1 MIAFL
6 VFSLLLVSSFSLV
19 YFHIV
24 LLYYHMDQMVLVV
37 SQVGLGSWLMLV
49 LLGEDVVLMIQMWLV
64 TSLHDLVFLVTRMVQ
79 RRPVSVLLVLT
90 YIHDWVHL
98 LILVSVLVHT
108 PAVVVHIV
116 WNDDFHL

>member
-1 MIAFL
+1 MR
-6 VFSLLLVSSFSLV
+6 
-19 YFHIV
+19 V
-24 LLYYHMDQMVLVV
+24 LDLQVISEVVTFHMDQMVLVM

-49 LLGEDVVLMIQMWLV
+49 LLGEDVVLMIQVWLV
-64 TSLHDLVFLVTRMVQ
+64 ASLHDLVFLVTRMVQ

-108 PAVVVHIV
+108 TAVVVHIV

>member
-1 MIAFL
+1 
-6 VFSLLLVSSFSLV
+6 
-19 YFHIV
+19 
-24 LLYYHMDQMVLVV
+24 MDQMVLVM

-49 LLGEDVVLMIQMWLV
+49 LLGEDVVLMVKVWLV

-90 YIHDWVHL
+90 YVHDWVHL
-98 LILVSVLVHT
+98 LIFVSVLVHAA
-108 PAVVVHIV
+108 AVVVHIV